1 MYALYEEFEDT
12 KGVIRIRILKKNRQ
26 HNGQKKRYKSTNNLV
41 HVPKMPY
48 GSYANEKNNCSLLAL
63 VKQGIET
70 TNQ

>member
-1 MYALYEEFEDT
+1 
-12 KGVIRIRILKKNRQ
+12 
-26 HNGQKKRYKSTNNLV
+26 V